1 MILHIWRND
10 TMWKYRDI
18 EYLTKTQY
26 FKYFITKHKAKYQV
40 IDKNIV
46 IIYDGLLLHFYG
58 FTIENR
64 LYNCAYNISQNKLIE
79 YNAITILS
87 SIWFSEEQLKK
98 SWALFRET
106 SMYNHTDNLM
116 YENDLF
122 YNLWFIDNFWQG
134 ERIMDVVYN
143 MYVSKYSSIKEY
155 YANKVPHEYLITMV
169 LYFPIE
175 YAVCLLRTLS
185 YLLSPHSA

>member
-1 MILHIWRND
+1 MILYMWKD
-10 TMWKYRDI
+10 DKMWKYRDI
-18 EYLTKTQY
+18 EYFTKNQY
-26 FKYFITKHKAKYQV
+26 FKYFITKHNAKYQV

-46 IIYDGLLLHFYG
+46 IVFDGILLHFYG
-58 FTIENR
+58 FTIENC
-64 LYNCAYNISQNKLIE
+64 LYNNLFIIAQNKLIE
-79 YNAITILS
+79 YNATTILS
-87 SIWFSEEQLKK
+87 TIWFSEEQLND
-98 SWALFRET
+98 SWNLFRQT
-106 SMYNHTDNLM
+106 AMYNQTDSLA

-143 MYVSKYSSIKEY
+143 MYVSKYSSIKQY

-185 YLLSPHSA
+185 NLLSPHSA